1 MDPDPKTRS
10 ILVIEDEKK
19 VAQAIRQG
27 LESEGYEAAVAG
39 TGEEGFFLVN
49 TRPFDLILLDWML
62 PGRNGIEILKV
73 LRSKGD
79 ATPVLILTARDTVE
93 DRVLG
98 LDSGADDYLIKP
110 FAFAELLARIRNLLR
125 RGKTDPVFKMKLED
139 LQVDPG
145 ARKVTRGGK
154 PVQVTARE
162 FDLLECLMRNQGRVV
177 PRETLAREVWKESSR
192 ATPLNNV
199 IDVHITRLRRK
210 LDDSFDRKLLH
221 TVRGVGFILRAEE

>member
-1 MDPDPKTRS
+1 MNPDPKTRS
-10 ILVIEDEKK
+10 ILIIEDEKK
-19 VAQAIRQG
+19 VALAVQQG

-73 LRSKGD
+73 IRGKGD
-79 ATPVLILTARDTVE
+79 ATPVLILTARDAVE

-110 FAFAELLARIRNLLR
+110 FAFEELLARIRSLLR
-125 RGKTDPVFKMKLED
+125 RGKTDGTVRMKLGD
-139 LQVDPG
+139 LHVDIT
-145 ARKVTRGGK
+145 ARKVSRNGES
-154 PVQVTARE
+154 VAVTARE

-177 PRETLAREVWKESSR
+177 SRETLAMEVWKESAR
-192 ATPLNNV
+192 ATPLDNV
-199 IDVHITRLRRK
+199 IDVHMARLRRK
-210 LDDSFDRKLLH
+210 MDDPFDQKLLH
-221 TVRGVGFILRAEE
+221 TVRGVGFILREEE

>member
-1 MDPDPKTRS
+1 MNQDPQKRS
-10 ILVIEDEKK
+10 ILIIEDEKK
-19 VAQAIRQG
+19 VATAIRQG
-27 LESEGYEAAVAG
+27 LESDGYEAEVAW

-62 PGRNGIEILKV
+62 PGRDGIEILKTI
-73 LRSKGD
+73 RGKGD
-79 ATPVLILTARDTVE
+79 ATPVLILTARDAVE

-98 LDSGADDYLIKP
+98 LDSGADDYLVKP

-125 RGKTDPVFKMKLED
+125 RGKADPVFKMKLAD
-139 LQVDPG
+139 LQVDSK

-154 PVQVTARE
+154 ILQFTARE

-177 PRETLAREVWKESSR
+177 PRETLSREVWKESSR
-192 ATPLNNV
+192 ATPLDNV

-210 LDDSFDRKLLH
+210 LDDPFDCKLLH
-221 TVRGVGFILRAEE
+221 TVRGVGFILRAGE